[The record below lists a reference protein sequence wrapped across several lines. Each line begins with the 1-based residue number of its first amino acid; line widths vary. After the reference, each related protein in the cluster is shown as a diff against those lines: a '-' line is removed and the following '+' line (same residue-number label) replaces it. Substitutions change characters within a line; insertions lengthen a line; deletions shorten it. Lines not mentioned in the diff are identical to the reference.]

1 MLQVSVASCCKYS
14 QRTVVCHANCFS
26 RRTVVRGGQ
35 LFATRTQFAVDNC
48 SPREQLFAANSCSRW
63 TVVRHANTV
72 TVSVRG
78 GQLSATRA
86 LLVFAADRC
95 SPIVCSRRTFVRG
108 EQLFAAV
115 NKSPPANRPANKL
128 ANNFAAN
135 CLLDYFQRGGDACR
149 ARIAGQRT
157 VRQFAAKF

>member
-1 MLQVSVASCCKYS
+1 MIQEYQTFAFCALKMLQVSVASCCKYS

-26 RRTVVRGGQ
+26 RRTVVR
-35 LFATRTQFAVDNC
+35 
-48 SPREQLFAANSCSRW
+48 
-63 TVVRHANTV
+63 HANTV

-86 LLVFAADRC
+86 LFAADRC

-115 NKSPPANRPANKL
+115 NKIPPANRPANKL

-149 ARIAGQRT
+149 ARIAWQRT